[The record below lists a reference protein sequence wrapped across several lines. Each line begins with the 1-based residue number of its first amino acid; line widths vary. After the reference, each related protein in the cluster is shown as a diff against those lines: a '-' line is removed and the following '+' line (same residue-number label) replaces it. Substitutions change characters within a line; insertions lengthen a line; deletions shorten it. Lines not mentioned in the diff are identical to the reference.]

1 MPHDEASRFIRLK
14 PSISRQVFDQMLP
27 ELQARTFVI
36 SGIENL
42 KIMQTVRDAIAKI
55 PEGADWDATKRTV
68 TDLIASIG
76 DKAPQRAET
85 LLRTHV
91 FQAYAAAEHRALTTP
106 ENLEV
111 FPFWQYKTMGDDRV
125 RDSHAALDDLIL
137 PSNDVFWKTH
147 FPPWEWGC
155 RCQVIPRL
163 RAEVDEIKQ
172 RERDLPPEKKTVI
185 DHDQP
190 ARLARLRAGT
200 LDRQL
205 PATDPRGPDVGL
217 AQLGQSRT
225 WDVTSDAERGK
236 EGALQWDPGS
246 LNLDIADLKTK
257 YDPDLW
263 LAFETAMRAHQIP
276 ELGAS
281 AWEWVTRN
289 TPQWTATVNAKTR
302 TSVIA
307 RIESGIRGKTSG
319 EVAFVVGA
327 DGVNYPVKQ
336 AAGTTMILSS
346 QELQQFAGKTGIHN
360 HPASSAY
367 SPEDLRSFVDSGAV
381 EWRVVGPE
389 TSYIM
394 RRPPGGWPKDVHD
407 KINGLEKRYFAIAAR
422 RERYGHD
429 RIDLD
434 KWAAHRIW
442 SDWANDVGA
451 PFQFIAEMP

>member
-1 MPHDEASRFIRLK
+1 VSVPGLHHK
-14 PSISRQVFDQMLP
+14 
-27 ELQARTFVI
+27 
-36 SGIENL
+36 
-42 KIMQTVRDAIAKI
+42 
-55 PEGADWDATKRTV
+55 TKRTV

-91 FQAYAAAEHRALTTP
+91 FQAYAAAEYRALTEGDNP
-106 ENLEV
+106 QI

-137 PSNDVFWKTH
+137 PADDVFWKTH

-185 DHDQP
+185 DQDQP

-225 WDVTSDAERGK
+225 WDVTSDAQRGK
-236 EGALQWDPGS
+236 PGALQWDPGS
-246 LNLDIADLKTK
+246 LHLDIADLKTK

-263 LAFETAMRAHQIP
+263 LAFETAMRAHQIA

-281 AWEWVTRN
+281 AWDWVTRN

-327 DGVNYPVKQ
+327 DGVNYPVQ
-336 AAGTTMILSS
+336 QVSGTTMEFKRD
-346 QELQQFAGKTGIHN
+346 ELRKHFNGKTGIHN
-360 HPASSAY
+360 HPASSAF

-381 EWRVVGPE
+381 EWRVVGPD
-389 TSYIM
+389 TKYAM
-394 RRPPGGWPKDVHD
+394 KMPPGGWPSDVQQQID
-407 KINGLEKRYFAIAAR
+407 RLEKRYFAEAAR
-422 RERYGHD
+422 RERIGHK
-429 RIDLD
+429 RPDLG
-434 KWAAHRIW
+434 KWASHRIW
-442 SDWANDVGA
+442 LDWAEQVGA
-451 PFQFIAEMP
+451 TFQYEYTGALP